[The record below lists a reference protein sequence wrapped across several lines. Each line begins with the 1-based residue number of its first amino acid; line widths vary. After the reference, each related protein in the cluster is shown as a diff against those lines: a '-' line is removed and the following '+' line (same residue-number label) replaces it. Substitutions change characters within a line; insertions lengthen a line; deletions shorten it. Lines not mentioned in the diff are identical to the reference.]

1 MEHILQFAI
10 GIDEDQIREEIK
22 RSAVNKVSKELSD
35 VVRKELGQDY
45 YGGFSDE
52 CELYKMAEAA
62 IKNVVKEHENH
73 IVESIA
79 KNVAEGLVRSPK
91 FREKVLN
98 KLEDKNND

>member
-10 GIDEDQIREEIK
+10 SIDEDRIQEEIK
-22 RSAVNKVSKELSD
+22 RSAVNKASKELTD
-35 VVRKELGQDY
+35 AVKKELGQDY
-45 YGGFSDE
+45 YGRFSDE
-52 CELYKMAEAA
+52 CKLYKMAEAA

>member
-10 GIDEDQIREEIK
+10 GIDEDRIKEEIK
-22 RSAVNKVSKELSD
+22 QSAVSKELAD
-35 VVRKELGQDY
+35 AAKKELGQDY
-45 YGGFSDE
+45 YGRFSDE
-52 CELYKMAEAA
+52 CKLYEMAEAA
-62 IKNVVKEHENH
+62 IKNVVKAHENY

-98 KLEDKNND
+98 KMEDKNND

>member
-10 GIDEDQIREEIK
+10 GIDEDRIQEEIK
-22 RSAVNKVSKELSD
+22 RSAVNKISNELVD
-35 VVRKELGQDY
+35 AAKKELGQDY
-45 YGGFSDE
+45 YGRFSGE
-52 CELYKMAEAA
+52 CKLYKMAEAA
-62 IKNVVKEHENH
+62 IKNVVKARENY
-73 IVESIA
+73 IIESIT

>member
-1 MEHILQFAI
+1 
-10 GIDEDQIREEIK
+10 
-22 RSAVNKVSKELSD
+22 
-35 VVRKELGQDY
+35 
-45 YGGFSDE
+45 
-52 CELYKMAEAA
+52 MAEAA
-62 IKNVVKEHENH
+62 IKNVVKAHENH

>member
-22 RSAVNKVSKELSD
+22 RSAVNKVSKELVD
-35 VVRKELGQDY
+35 VAKKELGQDY
-45 YGGFSDE
+45 YGRFSDE

>member
-1 MEHILQFAI
+1 
-10 GIDEDQIREEIK
+10 
-22 RSAVNKVSKELSD
+22 
-35 VVRKELGQDY
+35 
-45 YGGFSDE
+45 
-52 CELYKMAEAA
+52 MAEAA
-62 IKNVVKEHENH
+62 IKNVVKAHENY

>member
-10 GIDEDQIREEIK
+10 GIDEDRIKEEIK
-22 RSAVNKVSKELSD
+22 QSAVNKVSKELAD
-35 VVRKELGQDY
+35 AAKKELGLDY
-45 YGGFSDE
+45 YGRFSDE
-52 CELYKMAEAA
+52 CVLYNMAEAA
-62 IKNVVKEHENH
+62 IKNVVKEHENY

-98 KLEDKNND
+98 KMEDKNND

>member
-10 GIDEDQIREEIK
+10 GIDEDRIKEEIK
-22 RSAVNKVSKELSD
+22 RSVADKVGKELTD
-35 VVRKELGQDY
+35 AVKKELGQNR
-45 YGGFSDE
+45 YGGFPDD
-52 CELYKMAEAA
+52 CLLYSMAETA
-62 IKNVVKEHENH
+62 IKTVVSENENH
-73 IVESIA
+73 IIESIA

>member
-10 GIDEDQIREEIK
+10 GIDEDRIKEEIK
-22 RSAVNKVSKELSD
+22 QSAVNKVSKELAD
-35 VVRKELGQDY
+35 AAKKELGQDY
-45 YGGFSDE
+45 YGRFPDE
-52 CELYKMAEAA
+52 CKLYKMAEAA
-62 IKNVVKEHENH
+62 IKNVVKAHENY

-98 KLEDKNND
+98 KMEDKNND

>member
-10 GIDEDQIREEIK
+10 GIDEDRIKEEIK
-22 RSAVNKVSKELSD
+22 QSAVNKVSKELID
-35 VVRKELGQDY
+35 AAKKELGRDY
-45 YGGFSDE
+45 YGRFSSE

-62 IKNVVKEHENH
+62 IKNVVKEHENY

-98 KLEDKNND
+98 KLEDKNI

>member
-10 GIDEDQIREEIK
+10 GIDEDRIKEEIK
-22 RSAVNKVSKELSD
+22 RSAVNKISQEL
-35 VVRKELGQDY
+35 VNAAKKELGQDY
-45 YGGFSDE
+45 YGRFSDK

-62 IKNVVKEHENH
+62 IKNVVKAHENY